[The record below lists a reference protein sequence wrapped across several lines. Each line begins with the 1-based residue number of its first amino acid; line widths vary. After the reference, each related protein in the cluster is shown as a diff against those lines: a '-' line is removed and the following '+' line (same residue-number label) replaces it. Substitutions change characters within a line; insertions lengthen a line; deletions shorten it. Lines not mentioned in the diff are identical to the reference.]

1 MSTQV
6 AIAVPGKGF
15 EIVPDEQT
23 QRKFPAILT
32 FDEHG
37 DRLFGNSASSL
48 VCFYR
53 IAAIALFFS
62 DDTSMLFSHADSL
75 PTFFLIRVRVG
86 RYLPPCSQD
95 N

>member
-53 IAAIALFFS
+53 IAAIALFS
-62 DDTSMLFSHADSL
+62 DDTSMLFSQTLCPLFSL
-75 PTFFLIRVRVG
+75 YASVMAGICLHVLKTM
-86 RYLPPCSQD
+86 
-95 N
+95 